1 METLNIFLCLA
12 VVALAM
18 ISVSWSS
25 SDFLNKLIK
34 LFLSGLT
41 LWALFLLLA
50 NNGYIMKRQTAP
62 NVTKEAPAPKAF
74 ERNQPGPY
82 TK

>member
-1 METLNIFLCLA
+1 MNIFLT
-12 VVALAM
+12 VVIIALAM

-50 NNGYIMKRQTAP
+50 NNGYILKRQPPTTA
-62 NVTKEAPAPKAF
+62 KETPAVKPF
-74 ERNQPGPY
+74 ERTVPLN
-82 TK
+82 K